1 MVALEAMH
9 LEAEVPGMLH
19 TEELEVRNFS
29 GVEQR
34 GLEMP
39 RKKKNI
45 SCIAVLKFPVL

>member
-1 MVALEAMH
+1 MHQTSCLFLPGRLVQDPDVVALEAMH

-34 GLEMP
+34 G
-39 RKKKNI
+39 
-45 SCIAVLKFPVL
+45 